1 MGNDHAHSNDHCD
14 CDCDQ
19 FVRIPGLYRRWE
31 LEFVLTPGAEYR
43 IEDQGKDDLGTQLCA
58 VYRKEPTT
66 DEVTP

>member
-1 MGNDHAHSNDHCD
+1 METHHVGSSEHCA

-19 FVRIPGLYRRWE
+19 FVRVPGLYRRWE

-43 IEDQGKDDLGTQLCA
+43 IEDQGKDDLGTRLFA
-58 VYRKEPTT
+58 VYRKEPIT